1 MLKTIALCGAAG
13 IAVASAATAWAQ
25 AQPPAIQSVPEQR
38 AAAVLA
44 QMTTEEKLTLVKGY
58 FGTDFGTTFVTPP
71 EARPGSAGYVPGIP
85 RLGIPPQW
93 QTDAGMGVAT
103 QGGAKSKREAT
114 ALPSGLAIASSWDPD
129 VAYAGGK
136 MIGGEARGYGF
147 NVMLG
152 GGVDLVREPRNGR
165 NFEYA
170 GEDPLLAGTMAGAAI
185 AGVQS
190 NHVIST
196 VKHYALNDQET
207 DRNAVNAVLDEDAA
221 RVSDLLAFQLAIE
234 RGDPGSI
241 MCAYNR
247 VNGPYACESKFL
259 LTDVLRDDWQYQGY
273 VMSDW
278 GAVHSTVD
286 AANAGLD
293 QESGF
298 GLHRDDNY
306 GAKLSAALAAGT
318 VKGTQ
323 LDAMTGHILTA
334 MFAHGLVDD
343 PVKQPTSID
352 FAASQDVAR
361 QAEEAGAVLLKNDS
375 GLLPLAGAA
384 KHIVVIGGHA
394 DKGVL
399 AGGGSSLVYPGDGFD
414 GHNAVPGLKP
424 TSWPGPVMFYPSS
437 PVEELRK
444 ALPGATIDYVD
455 GTDPGAAAR
464 MAKGADAAIVFAT
477 QWTGESFDVPL
488 TLPDNQDALIG
499 AVAAA
504 NPNTAVVLET
514 GGPVL
519 MPWHGKVKAVL
530 ETWFPGRAGG
540 SAIANLLTGK
550 ANPSGALPVT
560 FPASVAQLPHPAE
573 PPKGTVNYTEGAA
586 VGYKWFDK
594 KGAKP
599 LYAFGHGL
607 SYTTFKVTDLNVF
620 RNAKGALVATVS
632 LTNTGQRPGGKAV
645 QLYVAHPGWEAPRRL
660 AGFHKFE
667 LAPGQSE
674 TARIE
679 IDPRLL
685 ATWSQQPRSW
695 KVDRGTYSF
704 SAALSSDA
712 PPLTKDFPIPLD
724 KYLAA
729 DWKPGDKD

>member
-1 MLKTIALCGAAG
+1 
-13 IAVASAATAWAQ
+13 
-25 AQPPAIQSVPEQR
+25 
-38 AAAVLA
+38 
-44 QMTTEEKLTLVKGY
+44 
-58 FGTDFGTTFVTPP
+58 
-71 EARPGSAGYVPGIP
+71 
-85 RLGIPPQW
+85 
-93 QTDAGMGVAT
+93 
-103 QGGAKSKREAT
+103 
-114 ALPSGLAIASSWDPD
+114 
-129 VAYAGGK
+129 
-136 MIGGEARGYGF
+136 
-147 NVMLG
+147 
-152 GGVDLVREPRNGR
+152 
-165 NFEYA
+165 
-170 GEDPLLAGTMAGAAI
+170 
-185 AGVQS
+185 
-190 NHVIST
+190 
-196 VKHYALNDQET
+196 
-207 DRNAVNAVLDEDAA
+207 
-221 RVSDLLAFQLAIE
+221 
-234 RGDPGSI
+234 
-241 MCAYNR
+241 
-247 VNGPYACESKFL
+247 
-259 LTDVLRDDWQYQGY
+259 
-273 VMSDW
+273 
-278 GAVHSTVD
+278 
-286 AANAGLD
+286 
-293 QESGF
+293 
-298 GLHRDDNY
+298 
-306 GAKLSAALAAGT
+306 
-318 VKGTQ
+318 
-323 LDAMTGHILTA
+323 
-334 MFAHGLVDD
+334 
-343 PVKQPTSID
+343 
-352 FAASQDVAR
+352 
-361 QAEEAGAVLLKNDS
+361 
-375 GLLPLAGAA
+375 
-384 KHIVVIGGHA
+384 
-394 DKGVL
+394 
-399 AGGGSSLVYPGDGFD
+399 
-414 GHNAVPGLKP
+414 
-424 TSWPGPVMFYPSS
+424 MFYPSS

-530 ETWFPGRAGG
+530 EAWFPGRAGG

-550 ANPSGALPVT
+550 VNPSGALPVT
-560 FPASVAQLPHPAE
+560 FPASLAQLPHPGDL
-573 PPKGTVNYTEGAA
+573 PKGTVNYTEGAA

-685 ATWSQQPRSW
+685 ATWSQQPRGW

-704 SAALSSDA
+704 SAALASDA